1 MITLIQSDFF
11 LLYTT
16 NKSDFLIKRKVDMP
30 SKKIKKTQSK
40 ASKKKTVNKKPT
52 SKRVASA
59 TKVTTKKTT
68 KNNKVS
74 NSASAKKIAS
84 KKSEQIIKRE
94 AIVGKDLKPKKVL
107 WPIIVLL
114 VILALWFLRD
124 QVIVAMVNGKPIS
137 RFQVISE
144 LEKQGASQI
153 LDSLVTM
160 ELVNQAINE
169 AQIEIDEQ
177 AVADQMTEIETY
189 YSSLDQNLDDLLA
202 TQNITR
208 AEVEQDI
215 RLNLQVDKILA
226 DKIQVTEEE
235 IMAYFET
242 NKEFLGEDANFEE
255 MKQDI
260 EAQVIQEKRAE
271 AQQEWLETLRSEANI
286 RYLRFEPSDSL

>member
-1 MITLIQSDFF
+1 
-11 LLYTT
+11 
-16 NKSDFLIKRKVDMP
+16 MP